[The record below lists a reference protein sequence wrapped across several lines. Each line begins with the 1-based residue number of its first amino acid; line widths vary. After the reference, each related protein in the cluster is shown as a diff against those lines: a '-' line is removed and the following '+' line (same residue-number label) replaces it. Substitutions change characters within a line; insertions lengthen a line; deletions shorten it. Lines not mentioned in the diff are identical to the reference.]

1 VKLSPKM
8 YLVSVQ
14 SSPDL
19 DCQIRFAV
27 IPITMPT
34 VRQIACN
41 MKARIRRRRVRA
53 FSDRQRW
60 QTGREPS
67 SDSRNRKLLDSSS
80 LSMTM
85 RGTLA
90 QWGLIFCVFGYRII
104 LSLGQVYDTNNAIVD
119 NDDLTELEFARESS
133 DPRQRILQ
141 AIATVL
147 V

>member
-1 VKLSPKM
+1 
-8 YLVSVQ
+8 
-14 SSPDL
+14 
-19 DCQIRFAV
+19 
-27 IPITMPT
+27 
-34 VRQIACN
+34 
-41 MKARIRRRRVRA
+41 
-53 FSDRQRW
+53 
-60 QTGREPS
+60 
-67 SDSRNRKLLDSSS
+67 
-80 LSMTM
+80 MTM